1 MAGSRQ
7 KEPIRGGGAS
17 EFWKEWALALEGVQP
32 LGVHC
37 AVLFS
42 LDNCHLQPAL
52 SPTLQ
57 PPDYLQYLSGD
68 PQRAEVRRSD
78 KQEVWWNFIPGK
90 KKRDLG
96 MSCRVEGSGC

>member
-7 KEPIRGGGAS
+7 EEPIRGGGAS
-17 EFWKEWALALEGVQP
+17 EFWKGWALAPEGVQT

-42 LDNCHLQPAL
+42 LDNCHLQPPAL

-57 PPDYLQYLSGD
+57 PPDYLQHLSGD
-68 PQRAEVRRSD
+68 PQRAEVRWSD

-90 KKRDLG
+90 KKGTLA
-96 MSCRVEGSGC
+96 